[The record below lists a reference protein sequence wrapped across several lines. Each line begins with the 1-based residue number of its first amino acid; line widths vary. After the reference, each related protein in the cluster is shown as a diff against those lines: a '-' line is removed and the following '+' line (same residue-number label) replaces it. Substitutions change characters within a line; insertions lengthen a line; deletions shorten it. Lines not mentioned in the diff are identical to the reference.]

1 MKDVSLKD
9 LLEAGCHFGHR
20 AEKWHPKAESFIY
33 QSREGIHIIDLA
45 KTREGLLEAGELIK
59 SLGETDKTIIFV
71 ATKRQ
76 AKSAVK
82 EAAIRAEIAYLTN
95 RWIGGFITNWDE
107 VYKNIEKLNTMRQD
121 SKNGAW
127 NSRPKHEIVKL
138 HKEMRKLEMVYAGV
152 TLLKKIPDA
161 VFIVDI
167 RREKSCLREA
177 VRFHL
182 PILAIVDTNSDPT
195 QVNYP
200 IPAND
205 DAVGSIQ
212 FIVNYLADSYLEG
225 KKIFEKKA
233 EKEEHKSAVK
243 EDKSEKEVEI
253 KKLESKK
260 SPGKKQPRN
269 K

>member
-1 MKDVSLKD
+1 MKDISLKE

-20 AEKWHPKAESFIY
+20 AEKWHPKATSFIY

-45 KTREGLLEAGELIK
+45 KTRAGLMGAGELIR
-59 SLGETDKTIIFV
+59 SYGETGKIILFV

-76 AKSAVK
+76 AKGAVK
-82 EAAIRAEIAYLTN
+82 EAAIRAGVAYLTN

-107 VYKNIEKLNTMRQD
+107 VFKNIEKLNTMRQD
-121 SKNGAW
+121 SQSEAW

-152 TLLKKIPDA
+152 SLLRKIPDA

-167 RREKSCLREA
+167 RRENSCVREA
-177 VRFHL
+177 VRFNL

-195 QVNYP
+195 PVAYP

-212 FIVNYLADSYLEG
+212 FIVNFLADSYIEG
-225 KKIFEKKA
+225 KKIFEKKGEA
-233 EKEEHKSAVK
+233 EEKKRAVK
-243 EDKSEKEVEI
+243 VEKSDKVEETREPEP
-253 KKLESKK
+253 KKTSKK
-260 SPGKKQPRN
+260 KIAKK
-269 K
+269 

>member
-1 MKDVSLKD
+1 MKDISLKE

-20 AEKWHPKAESFIY
+20 AEKWHPKATSFIY

-45 KTREGLLEAGELIK
+45 KTREGLMSAGELIR
-59 SLGETDKTIIFV
+59 SFGETGKTILFV

-76 AKSAVK
+76 AKGAVK
-82 EAAIRAEIAYLTN
+82 EAAVRAGAAYLTN

-107 VYKNIEKLNTMRQD
+107 VYKNIEKLNTMRQE
-121 SKNGAW
+121 SQSGAW

-152 TLLKKIPDA
+152 SLLRKIPDA

-167 RREKSCLREA
+167 RRENSCVREA
-177 VRFHL
+177 VRFNL

-195 QVNYP
+195 PVAYP

-212 FIVNYLADSYLEG
+212 FIVNFLADSYIEG
-225 KKIFEKKA
+225 KKIFEKKG
-233 EKEEHKSAVK
+233 EKEEKKRAVK
-243 EDKSEKEVEI
+243 AEKSEVVE
-253 KKLESKK
+253 ESKK
-260 SPGKKQPRN
+260 PEPKKTS
-269 K
+269 KKKIAKK

>member
-45 KTREGLLEAGELIK
+45 KTREGLLKAGELIK
-59 SLGETDKTIIFV
+59 SLGETGKVVLFV

-76 AKSAVK
+76 AKAAVK
-82 EAAIRAEIAYLTN
+82 EAAIRADIAYLTN

-107 VYKNIEKLNTMRQD
+107 VYKNIEKLNTMRAD
-121 SKNGAW
+121 SKSGAW
-127 NSRPKHEIVKL
+127 NDRPKHEIVKL
-138 HKEMRKLEMVYAGV
+138 HKEMRKLEMVYSGV

-161 VFIVDI
+161 VFMVDI
-167 RREKSCLREA
+167 RRENSCLREA

-182 PILAIVDTNSDPT
+182 PIVAIVDTNSDPT
-195 QVNYP
+195 PVVYP

-225 KKIFEKKA
+225 KKIFEKKG
-233 EKEEHKSAVK
+233 EKEENKSPVK
-243 EDKSEKEVEI
+243 EEKSEKVEEI
-253 KKLESKK
+253 KKPEAKK
-260 SPGKKQPRN
+260 STKTKTA